1 MSESLSGRVALVTGA
16 AGGIGSAIAAALSAA
31 GASVALVDLEAPTA
45 AAAACRGRTL
55 ALAGDVTRERDAV
68 RVVAETAKGLG
79 GLDVLVNNAAIMIE
93 RPLLEVSV
101 EEFERTVSVNL
112 RGVFL
117 MARESIRAMRAAGR
131 GGRVINIASEL
142 AFLGRAGNSVYA
154 ATKGGVVTF
163 TRSWA
168 REFAPDILVN
178 AIAPGPVDTPMLG
191 LAGMSPELRR
201 LESSMPL
208 GRVGRP
214 EEIGPAVVWLAGPG
228 STYVTGQT
236 IGVNGGAVM
245 N

>member
-68 RVVAETAKGLG
+68 RVVAETTKGLG

>member
-31 GASVALVDLEAPTA
+31 GASVALADLEAPTA

-55 ALAGDVTRERDAV
+55 VLAGDVTRANDAA
-68 RVVAETAKGLG
+68 RLVAETAKGLG
-79 GLDVLVNNAAIMIE
+79 GLDILVNNAAIMVE

-101 EEFERTVSVNL
+101 EEFERTVAVNL

-117 MARESIRAMRAAGR
+117 MAREAIPAMRTAGR

-201 LESSMPL
+201 LENSMPL

-245 N
+245 S